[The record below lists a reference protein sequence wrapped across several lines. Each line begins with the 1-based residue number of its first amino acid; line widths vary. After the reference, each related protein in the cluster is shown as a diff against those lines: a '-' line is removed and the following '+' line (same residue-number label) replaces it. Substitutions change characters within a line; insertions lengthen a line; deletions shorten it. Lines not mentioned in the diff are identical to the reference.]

1 MSPASY
7 GPPFGTAVV
16 PGRIACSANPELG
29 LVHVKTMSM
38 MRDEKKLIQSV
49 ERAYRILKCF
59 EEHEMLRIVDISN
72 MLSLHKSTTFGLV
85 DTLVQLNLLEQDE
98 ETGMYKLGME
108 LFRLGMRVNFNLK
121 KIVSPYIDRLVIE
134 TKETSNFVVRK
145 GTNIVYVLKKESPH
159 SMRICTKL
167 GLELPMYC
175 TAVGKAILAHLEDE
189 VIDEIID
196 KTEFKKF
203 TNNTITDVGELKRE
217 LEQIRALGYAVDNE
231 ELEYGLTCV
240 AAPIIDCRGT
250 TLGGISVSGPTVR
263 MDYKKI
269 KYVSELLMKYAE
281 EIKAKL

>member
-1 MSPASY
+1 M
-7 GPPFGTAVV
+7 
-16 PGRIACSANPELG
+16 
-29 LVHVKTMSM
+29 
-38 MRDEKKLIQSV
+38 EKDNRKLIQSV
-49 ERAYRILKCF
+49 ERAYMILKCF
-59 EEHEMLRIVDISN
+59 EKHDMLRIVDISN

-108 LFRLGMRVNFNLK
+108 LFRLGMQVNFNLK
-121 KIVSPYIDRLVIE
+121 KIVSPYIDKLVAE

-145 GTNIVYVLKKESPH
+145 GTSIVYVLKEESPH
-159 SMRICTKL
+159 SMRICTEL

-175 TAVGKAILAHLEDE
+175 TAVGKAILANLEND
-189 VIDEIID
+189 VIEDIIN
-196 KTEFKKF
+196 KTLFVKY
-203 TNNTITDVGELKRE
+203 TDNTITDVEELKRE
-217 LEQIRALGYAVDNE
+217 LEQIRKLGYAVDNE

-240 AAPIIDCRGT
+240 GVPIVDSKGT

-269 KYVSELLMKYAE
+269 KYVSELLMNFAE